1 MTIRKNFTIKH
12 FIILVVVCLAA
23 GFITGFTSEKR
34 NFQLSKNLDIFNS
47 IVKELDLFYVDTLN
61 AEKTINVGIEAM
73 LASLDPY
80 TQYYPES
87 QKEDFQFLATGEYGG
102 IGALIVQRDSGVY
115 ISEPYEGMPS
125 QIADLRAGDK
135 LLKIDDTD
143 LSQKTS
149 SEVSDL
155 LKGQA
160 NSKIVLTIERN
171 GQQLT
176 KEITRKKIVM
186 KAVPY
191 YTMLN
196 DGIGYICLES
206 FTDKAADE
214 TKEALLDLMKNH
226 QMQALVLDLRN
237 NPGGVLEDAVRIVNL
252 FVPKGQEVLST
263 KGKVKQW
270 DKTYKTTQDPVADD
284 LPLVVLINRNSASAS
299 EIVAGALQ
307 DLDRAVIIGER
318 SYGKGLV
325 QSSRNLPYDGT
336 LKVTISKYYIPSGR
350 LIQAIDY
357 THRNEDG
364 SVARVP
370 KEKMKEFKTANG
382 RSVYDG
388 GGIMP
393 DKEVESQ
400 KMKNIVFYL
409 LSDFVIFDYA
419 TQYVNNH
426 PTIAPIAE
434 YTFTDEDFND
444 FKQFVQQQNFTYDKQ
459 SEKAMKELRSLLEF
473 EGYYDGAKDEF
484 AALEKKLNHNLDQ
497 DLETA
502 REEIKEFLSLEIA
515 KRYYFQR
522 GEIIQGLKK
531 DRILDASVQLLKD
544 PELYK
549 KTLLPSTGKEAA

>member
-1 MTIRKNFTIKH
+1 M
-12 FIILVVVCLAA
+12 
-23 GFITGFTSEKR
+23 G
-34 NFQLSKNLDIFNS
+34 QNLQNHP
-47 IVKELDLFYVDTLN
+47 
-61 AEKTINVGIEAM
+61 G
-73 LASLDPY
+73 
-80 TQYYPES
+80 
-87 QKEDFQFLATGEYGG
+87 
-102 IGALIVQRDSGVY
+102 SG
-115 ISEPYEGMPS
+115 SRP
-125 QIADLRAGDK
+125 
-135 LLKIDDTD
+135 
-143 LSQKTS
+143 
-149 SEVSDL
+149 
-155 LKGQA
+155 
-160 NSKIVLTIERN
+160 N
-171 GQQLT
+171 
-176 KEITRKKIVM
+176 
-186 KAVPY
+186 
-191 YTMLN
+191 
-196 DGIGYICLES
+196 
-206 FTDKAADE
+206 
-214 TKEALLDLMKNH
+214 
-226 QMQALVLDLRN
+226 
-237 NPGGVLEDAVRIVNL
+237 
-252 FVPKGQEVLST
+252 
-263 KGKVKQW
+263 
-270 DKTYKTTQDPVADD
+270 

-473 EGYYDGAKDEF
+473 EGYYDGAKEEF
-484 AALEKKLNHNLDQ
+484 ARPRKETQPQPGPGPGNRPRRDQ
-497 DLETA
+497 GVPLA
-502 REEIKEFLSLEIA
+502 RNS
-515 KRYYFQR
+515 Q
-522 GEIIQGLKK
+522 
-531 DRILDASVQLLKD
+531 
-544 PELYK
+544 
-549 KTLLPSTGKEAA
+549 TLLLPAGRNHTGPEKRPNPGCQRPVAERPRTL

>member
-1 MTIRKNFTIKH
+1 MTTRRNFTIKH
-12 FIILVVVCLAA
+12 LAILVVVCLAA

-115 ISEPYEGMPS
+115 ISEPYEEMPS

-270 DKTYKTTQDPVADD
+270 DKTYKTTQDPVAAD

-473 EGYYDGAKDEF
+473 EGYYDGAKEEF

-544 PELYK
+544 PERYK
-549 KTLLPSTGKEAA
+549 KTLLPPTEKEAV